1 MARTIGYCRCSTN
14 ETKQNIDR
22 QIRELKEAGCEQVF
36 HEFVHG
42 DSAVKPQLE
51 LLLDTIKEGDTIVVL
66 EVSRLA
72 RSVQQFCNLIE
83 TVKEKK
89 ICLRILNSITVDCR
103 NGSIDPM
110 SQAFLTIS
118 SVFAELE
125 LNIIRER
132 VKSGM
137 QNAKAK
143 GKRLGRPTLTK
154 EDISPLFY
162 KHYPSYANG
171 TMNVSELAR
180 VCNLSRNTIYKYL
193 STINKRG

>member
-1 MARTIGYCRCSTN
+1 MPRTVGYCRCSTN

-22 QIRELKEAGCEQVF
+22 QIRELKEAGCEKIYQ
-36 HEFVHG
+36 EYIHG
-42 DSAVKPQLE
+42 DSTVKPQLE
-51 LLLDTIKEGDTIVVL
+51 LLLDTVKEGDTIVVL

-72 RSVQQFCNLIE
+72 RSVQQFCVLIE

-143 GKRLGRPTLTK
+143 GKHLGRPCLTA

-162 KHYPSYANG
+162 KHYPSYVNG

-180 VCNLSRNTIYKYL
+180 VCNLSRNTVYKYL
-193 STINKRG
+193 QIVSKE